1 MKVFKLYILAALITA
16 VSGNVMAADK
26 YIDPIQ
32 KKIDEQHSVL
42 VQKYKKSC
50 KARNRISCQFE
61 AQDRAE
67 EDIPSRGSIA
77 YSKNTYAGYT
87 SAQAKEKLKELVS
100 LYDKVDGQSKSS
112 WDGKLTQV
120 NIESE
125 IRWLMS
131 NKLGQSTPDIYSA
144 KLYLGLPLR

>member
-1 MKVFKLYILAALITA
+1 MKVLKLYILTTLITV

-32 KKIDEQHSVL
+32 KKIDQQHFVL
-42 VQKYKKSC
+42 VQKYKKTC
-50 KARNRISCQFE
+50 KAKNRISCQLE
-61 AQDRAE
+61 ARDKAE

-77 YSKNTYAGYT
+77 YSRNAYSGYT
-87 SAQAKEKLKELVS
+87 SSQAKEKLKELVS
-100 LYDKVDGQSKSS
+100 LYDKVGSQSKSS

-120 NIESE
+120 NVESE

-131 NKLGQSTPDIYSA
+131 NKLGQSAPDIYSA